1 MAENQSGTTGG
12 AATGTATSGAA
23 STGTTPAVSGNTAA
37 PTEWT
42 AGFSDETRGYVQ
54 KKGFKDAGA
63 LADSY
68 ISLEK
73 LHSAG
78 PDRLLRLPESMES
91 EEAKAMWERLGKPKE
106 AKDYAL
112 KTPDKGDPKFTEWA
126 QDVFH
131 KGNLTAKQASDIQ
144 AAWNERMAQ
153 VQTQTIENQKAA
165 ATLAA
170 TDLKTEWGAAFDK
183 NKALA
188 DQAGKVLG
196 WSDQKLGAL
205 AAAVGPKDALKMLLD
220 IGNSISESKFVGG
233 RPAPDGTV
241 TPEQAQAELKQLY
254 QDQAWVTRYNNGDFD
269 AKKRMTDLQKMATPG
284 DLHLT

>member
-1 MAENQSGTTGG
+1 MAENQGG
-12 AATGTATSGAA
+12 AAGTGTPPPAAGAA
-23 STGTTPAVSGNTAA
+23 PTVTTPAASGNTVA

-42 AGFSDETRGYVQ
+42 SGFSDETRGYVQ

-78 PDRLLRLPESMES
+78 PDRLLRLPESMEGD
-91 EEAKAMWERLGKPKE
+91 EAKAVWERLGKPKE

-112 KTPDKGDPKFTEWA
+112 KTPEKGDPKFTEWA

-131 KGNLTAKQASDIQ
+131 KGNLTSKQASDVQ
-144 AAWNERMAQ
+144 SAWNERMAQ
-153 VQTQTIENQKAA
+153 VQAQTAENQKTA
-165 ATLAA
+165 ATLAV

-183 NKALA
+183 NKNLA

-205 AAAVGPKDALKMLLD
+205 AMAVGPKEAMKMLLD

-233 RPAPDGTV
+233 RPAPDGNI
-241 TPEQAQAELKQLY
+241 TPEQARAELNQLY
-254 QDQAWVTRYNNGDFD
+254 QDSAWVKRYTNGDFD
-269 AKKRMTDLQKMATPG
+269 AKKRMSELQKMANPG
-284 DLHLT
+284 EVRLT